1 MKKRRLVR
9 SSTNFYS
16 FGVIGGIAERF
27 NIDATLLRIAY
38 VVLTVATMNVPLVLL
53 YIAAI
58 FIIPKDTAPLK

>member
-1 MKKRRLVR
+1 MKKRRLVH

-16 FGVIGGIAERF
+16 FGVLGGIAERF

-38 VVLTVATMNVPLVLL
+38 IVLVAATMNVPLVLL

-58 FIIPKDTAPLK
+58 FIIPKDTAPLQ